1 MQIVV
6 STLTE
11 TLEQMKEQS
20 KTKMIAAIE
29 KMKELKGGYTAKSE
43 EVNTANSRI
52 AELEDAL
59 SSANQEVLKYRGAM
73 EKAMP
78 KFKELKAELDSKTIE
93 KNAVCEENTALTL
106 KLQALYEKLEKN
118 SDANNNLIDVSDSS
132 DLEPSRA
139 RINAAPLTLAAQTTT
154 LADLT
159 GLTTTLIPVQASNTV
174 DNLLDVDYDHT
185 QAESTSAQNDQIKN
199 DEKETIVHLT
209 ELIAQLKASK
219 KETEANA
226 ALTESNLRS
235 EIEALTQVD

>member
-1 MQIVV
+1 
-6 STLTE
+6 
-11 TLEQMKEQS
+11 
-20 KTKMIAAIE
+20 MIAAIE